1 VRRILTWLLVGAVVA
16 LGVAAGLDALRGG
29 DDPEPAAEAAEPPPP
44 TVIRAASGPGLEA
57 AASTLRAAG
66 LSGGLT
72 YADEDCAVHALTL
85 PDLASIPVGDLSPR
99 PEQVGSSCKL
109 VPPQPRGVPYRIRCR
124 HGRVEVT
131 NASGKILARYEGC
144 APVWGPGEG
153 FGLVRDGGVVKLAG
167 PVAAPGYAYERVVLS
182 RARVER
188 ELRAAWSG
196 YRFAVTEFIWLGGN
210 RLAAVVEAR
219 KRRETV
225 ELLAVFAH
233 GRLLSM
239 PGYGYDGL
247 TDLRTSPNGS
257 FVTARIVEPGGLAVV
272 DRNGETARPALRHG
286 DAIAWSYDERW
297 IAEATPDG
305 IYVFRADESSPVFVN
320 IPVVARDLTWW

>member
-1 VRRILTWLLVGAVVA
+1 VRRVLTWLVVGTVVV
-16 LGVAAGLDALRGG
+16 LGIAAGIDALRGG
-29 DDPEPAAEAAEPPPP
+29 DEPELAAVEAEPSPP
-44 TVIRAASGPGLEA
+44 TVTRSASGPGMEF

-66 LSGGLT
+66 LSGGLS
-72 YADEDCAVHALTL
+72 YADEECAVHALTL
-85 PDLASIPVGDLSPR
+85 PDLASIPAGELSPR
-99 PEQVGSSCKL
+99 AVRAGGSCKL
-109 VPPQPRGVPYRIRCR
+109 TPPGARGVPYRIRCR

-167 PVAAPGYAYERVVLS
+167 PVAAPGYVHEQVVLS

-188 ELRAAWSG
+188 ELRRAWSG
-196 YRFAVTEFIWLGGN
+196 YRFAVTEFIWLSAN
-210 RLAAVVEAR
+210 RLAVIVEAR

-225 ELLAVFAH
+225 DLLAVFTR

-247 TDLRTSPNGS
+247 TDLRTSPRGS

-297 IAEATPDG
+297 IAEATSDG
-305 IYVFRADESSPVFVN
+305 IYVFRADESSPVFVQ
-320 IPVVARDLTWW
+320 IPIIARDLVWW